1 MKKHKRHNRDKT
13 PQVGINLIPGKGKID
28 YGAKANS
35 PAQEAE
41 AQAKAKADEAR
52 AKDQEAQVKA
62 VLTLTTYDKGKT
74 KATDS
79 EGQTVLTKEDEAK
92 IAKAK
97 EAQVKAREARRQA
110 LEAQRE
116 AKEALEEL
124 NNGGSGAIKAMR
136 QELEAKIK
144 ALEAKAEAMRD
155 NLKAELD
162 SLNSLYEEYKSLTG
176 LDKAAKGNGKGKEK
190 VANGNGRFT
199 AAVKANGDQVKI
211 LVTHKESKALFE
223 TSLYPANGKIKADD
237 WLALRH
243 RFVAFF
249 EDEKHKAKAD
259 KAISAKDYNLVL
271 RAYLSNLKGKVEAIK
286 PIV

>member
-1 MKKHKRHNRDKT
+1 MSKHKKARHNHKS
-13 PQVGINLIPGKGKID
+13 QAIAVN
-28 YGAKANS
+28 
-35 PAQEAE
+35 PAT
-41 AQAKAKADEAR
+41 
-52 AKDQEAQVKA
+52 VKA
-62 VLTLTTYDKGKT
+62 IDDQLKPQGKVTVITEVKPEEDPIVKAIDDKGNP
-74 KATDS
+74 
-79 EGQTVLTKEDEAK
+79 VLTKEDQAK
-92 IAKAK
+92 ITKAKA
-97 EAQVKAREARRQA
+97 AQVKAREARRQA

-116 AKEALEEL
+116 AKDALEEL

-136 QELEAKIK
+136 QELEARIK
-144 ALEAKAEAMRD
+144 VQEAKAEAMRD
-155 NLKAELD
+155 SLKTELD

-176 LDKAAKGNGKGKEK
+176 LDKAAKGNGKGNGKGK
-190 VANGNGRFT
+190 SKAANGNGRFT

-271 RAYLSNLKGKVEAIK
+271 RAYLSNLKSKVEAIK

>member
-1 MKKHKRHNRDKT
+1 MSKHKRHNRDKT
-13 PQVGINLIPGKGKID
+13 PQVGVNLIPGKGKID
-28 YGAKANS
+28 YRAQANS

-52 AKDQEAQVKA
+52 AKDQETQAKA
-62 VLTLTTYDKGKT
+62 GLILPTDDKGQT
-74 KATDS
+74 KAADS
-79 EGQTVLTKEDEAK
+79 EGQTVLTREDEAK
-92 IAKAK
+92 ITKAKA
-97 EAQVKAREARRQA
+97 AQVKAREARHLA

-136 QELEAKIK
+136 QELEARIK
-144 ALEAKAEAMRD
+144 AQETKVETLRD
-155 NLKAELD
+155 SLKTELD

-176 LDKAAKGNGKGKEK
+176 LDKAAKGNGKGKSK
-190 VANGNGRFT
+190 AANGNGRFT

-211 LVTHKESKALFE
+211 LVTHKESKSLFE

-271 RAYLSNLKGKVEAIK
+271 RAYLSNLKSKVETIK